1 MRRILVP
8 LRPSLEVL
16 FALWLIRTFGISG
29 QKGFRNAKLVLNGCA
44 GEIPVIHRPEDILV
58 LRPGCLDTKMFR
70 RQFNVP
76 AEYKGVVDRIR
87 SSIRS
92 GPWVRGYEEEMRAS
106 RLSISQLTKI
116 VFGTFQSQLPN
127 RPDETDELVT
137 TMIRGR
143 QSKPPPLK
151 KRQFPLKKQ
160 ERKR

>member
-29 QKGFRNAKLVLNGCA
+29 PKGFRNAKLVLNGYA
-44 GEIPVIHRPEDILV
+44 GEIPVIHHPEDILV
-58 LRPGCLDTKMFR
+58 LEPGCLDTKMFW
-70 RQFNVP
+70 RQSRVP
-76 AEYKGVVDRIR
+76 AEYKGVIDRIR
-87 SSIRS
+87 SLIQS
-92 GPWVRGYEEEMRAS
+92 GPWVRWYEEEMRAS

>member
-29 QKGFRNAKLVLNGCA
+29 PKGFRNAKLVLNGYA
-44 GEIPVIHRPEDILV
+44 GEISVIHHPEDILV
-58 LRPGCLDTKMFR
+58 LEPGCLDTKKFW

-76 AEYKGVVDRIR
+76 AEYKGVIDRIR

-92 GPWVRGYEEEMRAS
+92 GPWVRGYEEEMRTS
-106 RLSISQLTKI
+106 RRSISQLAKI
-116 VFGTFQSQLPN
+116 VFGIFQSQLPK
-127 RPDETDELVT
+127 RPDETDESVT
-137 TMIRGR
+137 MMIRGR
-143 QSKPPPLK
+143 QSKLLPLK